1 MLNFIYKLNYGKIMK
16 IETKQVTINKTLN
29 NDTIEQSLSE
39 YGEPLRWAIVDVTNN
54 KFVIEAVFIKN

>member
-1 MLNFIYKLNYGKIMK
+1 MK